1 MPQYKA
7 VKAQFQT
14 VSMVI
19 PKECPVPLPGGWL
32 NPLTMGRLYI
42 ASIQTCQQGLT
53 MVTILTLIEEAKQA
67 LGVDSD
73 NAFALKI
80 GITRASV
87 SHWRHG
93 RSLPDTVTCAT
104 LAGLTGRPLAQV
116 IGIVGE
122 ARAISREEKAV
133 WRKLAATT
141 MLLAVMVFPALPRTA
156 QATTGWVKPE
166 PVLCIMRN
174 EGAGITSSRK
184 SCRRS

>member
-1 MPQYKA
+1 
-7 VKAQFQT
+7 
-14 VSMVI
+14 
-19 PKECPVPLPGGWL
+19 
-32 NPLTMGRLYI
+32 MGRLYI